1 MLTNLFKDKMSRLST
16 EQRQD
21 MIIDEAINIIH
32 NGGYQSLS
40 IRELAKQ
47 VRISEPAIYRH
58 FLNKEDI
65 ILGILNRMVDFD
77 HLLEREIMK
86 QKTAQ
91 DKIRHFIL
99 FHFDF
104 LEKKKEMTS
113 VLFAEDM
120 FDQSDILRQKLM
132 FIIQKRKNLL
142 SSILQ
147 ESSQKGEVADVNHKD
162 LLSLILGL
170 IRMIVLEWR
179 LSNFSFSLSERGKS
193 IVKMLDKLIFMK

>member
-1 MLTNLFKDKMSRLST
+1 MSRLST

-32 NGGYQSLS
+32 SRGYQSLS

-47 VRISEPAIYRH
+47 VKISEPAIYRH

-65 ILGILNRMVDFD
+65 ILGILNRMMDFD
-77 HLLEREIMK
+77 HLLEKDILK
-86 QKTAQ
+86 QKTTQ

-113 VLFAEDM
+113 VLFAEEM
-120 FDQSDILRQKLM
+120 FDQSDILRQRLI

-142 SSILQ
+142 NTILQ
-147 ESSQKGEVADVNHKD
+147 ESRVNGEIVEIDNKD
-162 LLSLILGL
+162 LISLILGL
-170 IRMIVLEWR
+170 IRMIVLEWK
-179 LSNFSFSLSERGKS
+179 LSNFNFSLTERGKS
-193 IVKMLDKLIFMK
+193 IIKMLDKLIFIK

>member
-1 MLTNLFKDKMSRLST
+1 MARLST
-16 EQRQD
+16 ELRQD
-21 MIIDEAINIIH
+21 MIIDEAIKIIH
-32 NGGYQSLS
+32 ISGYQSLS

-47 VRISEPAIYRH
+47 VKISEPAIYRH

-77 HLLEREIMK
+77 HLLEKEILK

-91 DKIRHFIL
+91 DKIRHFIS

-120 FDQSDILRQKLM
+120 FDQSEILRQRLM
-132 FIIQKRKNLL
+132 FIIQKRKKLL

-147 ESSQKGEVADVNHKD
+147 ESYKNGEVADVDNKD

-193 IVKMLDKLIFMK
+193 IVKMLDKLIFVK

>member
-1 MLTNLFKDKMSRLST
+1 MARLST

-21 MIIDEAINIIH
+21 MIIDEAIKIIH
-32 NGGYQSLS
+32 ISGYQSLS

-47 VRISEPAIYRH
+47 VKISEPAIYRH

-77 HLLEREIMK
+77 HLLEKDILK
-86 QKTAQ
+86 QKTTQ

-120 FDQSDILRQKLM
+120 FDQSDILRQRLM

-147 ESSQKGEVADVNHKD
+147 ESYKNGEVADVDIKD
-162 LLSLILGL
+162 LLSLILGV

-179 LSNFSFSLSERGKS
+179 LSNFTFSLTERGKNV
-193 IVKMLDKLIFMK
+193 VKMLDKLIFIK

>member
-1 MLTNLFKDKMSRLST
+1 MSRLST
-16 EQRQD
+16 EQRQE
-21 MIIDEAINIIH
+21 MIIDEAIKIIH
-32 NGGYQSLS
+32 KSGYQSLS
-40 IRELAKQ
+40 IREIAKQ
-47 VRISEPAIYRH
+47 VKISEPAIYRH

-77 HLLEREIMK
+77 HLLEKDILK
-86 QKTAQ
+86 QKSTQ
-91 DKIRHFIL
+91 DKVNHFIL

-120 FDQSDILRQKLM
+120 FDQSEILRQRLM

-142 SSILQ
+142 NTILQ
-147 ESSQKGEVADVNHKD
+147 DSRTNGKIAEIDNKD
-162 LLSLILGL
+162 LISLILGL

-179 LSNFSFSLSERGKS
+179 LSNFTFSLTERGKS
-193 IVKMLDKLIFMK
+193 IIKTLDKLIFIK

>member
-1 MLTNLFKDKMSRLST
+1 MSRLST
-16 EQRQD
+16 EQRQE
-21 MIIDEAINIIH
+21 MIIDEAIKIIH
-32 NGGYQSLS
+32 KSGYQSLS
-40 IRELAKQ
+40 IREIAKQ
-47 VRISEPAIYRH
+47 VKISEPAIYRH

-77 HLLEREIMK
+77 HLLEKDILK
-86 QKTAQ
+86 QKTTQ
-91 DKIRHFIL
+91 DKVNHFIL

-120 FDQSDILRQKLM
+120 FNQSEILRQRLM

-142 SSILQ
+142 NTILQ
-147 ESSQKGEVADVNHKD
+147 ESRTNGKIVEIDNKD
-162 LLSLILGL
+162 LISLILGL

-179 LSNFSFSLSERGKS
+179 LSNFTFSLTERGKS
-193 IVKMLDKLIFMK
+193 IIKTLDKLIFIK

>member
-1 MLTNLFKDKMSRLST
+1 MSRLST
-16 EQRQD
+16 EQRQE
-21 MIIDEAINIIH
+21 MIIDEAIKIIH
-32 NGGYQSLS
+32 KSGYQSLS
-40 IRELAKQ
+40 IREMAKQ
-47 VRISEPAIYRH
+47 VKISEPAIYRH

-77 HLLEREIMK
+77 HLLEKDILK
-86 QKTAQ
+86 QKTTQ
-91 DKIRHFIL
+91 DKVNHFIL

-120 FDQSDILRQKLM
+120 FNQSEILRQRLM

-142 SSILQ
+142 NTILQ
-147 ESSQKGEVADVNHKD
+147 ESRTNGKIVEIDNKD
-162 LLSLILGL
+162 LISLILGL

-179 LSNFSFSLSERGKS
+179 LSNFTFSLTERGKS
-193 IVKMLDKLIFMK
+193 IIKTLDKLIFIK

>member
-1 MLTNLFKDKMSRLST
+1 MARIST

-21 MIIDEAINIIH
+21 MIIDEAIKIIH
-32 NGGYQSLS
+32 SSGYQSLS

-47 VRISEPAIYRH
+47 VKISEPAIYRH

-77 HLLEREIMK
+77 HLLEKDILK
-86 QKTAQ
+86 QKTTQ

-104 LEKKKEMTS
+104 LEKKREMTS

-120 FDQSDILRQKLM
+120 FDQSEILRQRLM

-142 SSILQ
+142 DSILQ
-147 ESSQKGEVADVNHKD
+147 ESYKNGEVADVDNKD
-162 LLSLILGL
+162 LLSLILGV

-179 LSNFSFSLSERGKS
+179 LSNFTFSLTERGKN
-193 IVKMLDKLIFMK
+193 IVKMLDKLIFIK

>member
-1 MLTNLFKDKMSRLST
+1 MARLST

-32 NGGYQSLS
+32 ISGYQSLS
-40 IRELAKQ
+40 IRELAKH
-47 VRISEPAIYRH
+47 VKISEPAIYRH

-65 ILGILNRMVDFD
+65 ILGILNRMVEFD
-77 HLLEREIMK
+77 HLLEMKILK
-86 QKTAQ
+86 QKTTP

-120 FDQSDILRQKLM
+120 FDQSEILRQRLM

-147 ESSQKGEVADVNHKD
+147 ESCKNGEVADVDYKD
-162 LLSLILGL
+162 LLSLIMGV

-179 LSNFSFSLSERGKS
+179 MSNFTFSLSDRGESVIKT
-193 IVKMLDKLIFMK
+193 LDKLLFIK

>member
-1 MLTNLFKDKMSRLST
+1 MARLNT

-21 MIIDEAINIIH
+21 MIIDEAIKIIH
-32 NGGYQSLS
+32 TSGYQSLS

-47 VRISEPAIYRH
+47 VKISEPAIYRH

-65 ILGILNRMVDFD
+65 ILGILNRMMDFD
-77 HLLEREIMK
+77 HLLEKDILK
-86 QKTAQ
+86 QKTTQ
-91 DKIRHFIL
+91 EKIRHFIS

-120 FDQSDILRQKLM
+120 FDQSEILRQRLM

-142 SSILQ
+142 NTILDTSKTNGEMIEIDNKDVVSI
-147 ESSQKGEVADVNHKD
+147 
-162 LLSLILGL
+162 ILGL

-179 LSNFSFSLSERGKS
+179 LSNFTFSLSETGKG
-193 IVKMLDKLIFMK
+193 IIKTLDKLIFVQ